1 MVPIGFIS
9 LSAFAEHKH
18 RPQQIKRENYVDRVI
33 GVCVAVHLKTWPC
46 NKLIEMKTMNDG
58 KHKENYWLIKS
69 PIFKRFSQ
77 FFFLEKKRER
87 GRKNSRAPCER
98 WPRKKSRWTVGK
110 MVPGSV
116 RILARSEKKQRTR
129 RNRKLINKI
138 SRWAWQWWM
147 WTHFPPMMNSKCF
160 GIRWKEIFIQFIILS
175 WE

>member
-69 PIFKRFSQ
+69 PIF
-77 FFFLEKKRER
+77 
-87 GRKNSRAPCER
+87 
-98 WPRKKSRWTVGK
+98 
-110 MVPGSV
+110 
-116 RILARSEKKQRTR
+116 
-129 RNRKLINKI
+129 
-138 SRWAWQWWM
+138 
-147 WTHFPPMMNSKCF
+147 
-160 GIRWKEIFIQFIILS
+160 
-175 WE
+175 